1 MDIPYTIILV
11 IIVYQ
16 KKIWSLLLY
25 IVLFF
30 FFENYIFKIDI
41 KAIVR
46 TFVILLVF
54 NFNFAI
60 EFLYC
65 IKNPKII
72 LILCIV
78 KYITIQKKHFCHHCC
93 YFCESYLH
101 QFIQGVFD
109 YGNLD
114 YFRILV
120 SINLMFP
127 PRICAEK
134 FVLLN
139 EFQIVNKKVDF
150 DIFCKI
156 SVQNTYWLCCFTL
169 TFRIL
174 HFKM

>member
-25 IVLFF
+25 IVLFLF
-30 FFENYIFKIDI
+30 FLNCIFKIHI

-65 IKNPKII
+65 IKNPNII

-120 SINLMFP
+120 SINLIFP

-150 DIFCKI
+150 DIFAKFQYKTHLLVVLLSDI
-156 SVQNTYWLCCFTL
+156 SNFT
-169 TFRIL
+169 F
-174 HFKM
+174 